1 MYGICGENDYGKAT
15 CSYNG
20 SAIALEDENALEI
33 LQEICPHVIRGMCNY
48 FVSQN
53 GFLTHLNTSFP
64 VCKFYVLFISL
75 ISLTYCLD
83 YE

>member
-33 LQEICPHVIRGMCNY
+33 LQEICPHVIRGKFCFSKCFLNSFKHKFSQLQILC
-48 FVSQN
+48 FVHFVN
-53 GFLTHLNTSFP
+53 
-64 VCKFYVLFISL
+64 ISDIL
-75 ISLTYCLD
+75 L
-83 YE
+83 